1 MQIVIVLLIFTI
13 LISFIIFSLR
23 FSWWRKNITYE
34 YPRVLMYHMVSKHL
48 PKNKSKFNRL
58 RVEPKEFEKQIKWLS
73 KNGFKSYFVRE
84 ISDDL
89 PPKSVIITFDDGYK
103 DNLTNALPILQKYGF
118 KATIFIVC
126 NRFDKNWATDKDL
139 KKSSD
144 ELNNEKMLSDEDV
157 KKLLESGLIEIGSHT
172 LNHAN
177 LPSLSYKDK
186 QNEILNSKL
195 EIEKISYTETDFT
208 NNTEISLPEQSKY
221 NSVQSGERIVYEI
234 RVKNTSNVVA
244 KNIKIIDKILC
255 NKYQNDRSTLLVYI
269 KRLVIPDMKTN
280 KAIIQP
286 IIAVVVKGCTKRK
299 IPISSARIPDHS
311 DKRFIIYLL
320 IIYHYITIF
329 FVKRRT

>member
-1 MQIVIVLLIFTI
+1 MQIVIILLIFTI
-13 LISFIIFSLR
+13 LISFTIFSLL
-23 FSWWRKNITYE
+23 FSWWRKNIPYE

-89 PPKSVIITFDDGYK
+89 SPKSVIITFDDGYK

-126 NRFDKNWATDKDL
+126 NRFDNNWATDKDL

-144 ELNNEKMLSDEDV
+144 ELNSEEMLGDNDV
-157 KKLLESGLIEIGSHT
+157 KELLESGFIEIGSHA

-195 EIEKISYTETDFT
+195 EIEKKFGITCESFAYPFGFYDEESMQLAKESGYKFSVTT
-208 NNTEISLPEQSKY
+208 NNDVLKNRYS
-221 NSVQSGERIVYEI
+221 NYEI
-234 RVKNTSNVVA
+234 PRIMISGRG
-244 KNIKIIDKILC
+244 NILHFILKIK
-255 NKYQNDRSTLLVYI
+255 KGRS
-269 KRLVIPDMKTN
+269 R
-280 KAIIQP
+280 
-286 IIAVVVKGCTKRK
+286 
-299 IPISSARIPDHS
+299 
-311 DKRFIIYLL
+311 
-320 IIYHYITIF
+320 
-329 FVKRRT
+329 